1 MTGILWNPTT
11 HQTIEKFPDAFLC
24 NVCLWAHRT
33 GILLAQQILGQLEQ
47 IPSRSTTLFVLG
59 RFLVSTRL
67 VKWVHGGISTADDCQ
82 SSRGQ
87 GATCTILALPRYSL
101 ENGSTTLALSIPH
114 CRTKA
119 AFTGWLDQVRDKEV
133 CPVQTWHV
141 SCVPSCQG

>member
-11 HQTIEKFPDAFLC
+11 HQTIEKFPNAFLC

-33 GILLAQQILGQLEQ
+33 RILPTQQILGQLEQ
-47 IPSRSTTLFVLG
+47 IPCRSTTLFVLG
-59 RFLVSTRL
+59 RFLVPTRL
-67 VKWVHGGISTADDCQ
+67 VKWVYGGINAVDAFQ
-82 SSRGQ
+82 SSRGLEGSMYSTSIAMLQ
-87 GATCTILALPRYSL
+87 SRKWVYLPILSL
-101 ENGSTTLALSIPH
+101 PH

-133 CPVQTWHV
+133 CPAQTWHV

>member
-11 HQTIEKFPDAFLC
+11 HQTIEKFPNAFLC

-33 GILLAQQILGQLEQ
+33 RILPAQQILGPLEQ

-67 VKWVHGGISTADDCQ
+67 AKWVSGGISTVDAFQ
-82 SSRGQ
+82 SSRGR
-87 GATCTILALPRYSL
+87 GAVCTVLALLRYSL
-101 ENGSTTLALSIPH
+101 ENGSTSLALSLPL
-114 CRTKA
+114 CRTKK

-133 CPVQTWHV
+133 CPAQTWHV